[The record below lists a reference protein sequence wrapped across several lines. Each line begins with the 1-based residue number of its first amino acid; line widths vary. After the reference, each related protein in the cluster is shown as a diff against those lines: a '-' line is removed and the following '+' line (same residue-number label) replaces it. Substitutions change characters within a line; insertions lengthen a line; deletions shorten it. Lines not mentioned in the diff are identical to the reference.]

1 MFSSIKFENRTFD
14 VTHRKDDWRSLVT
27 IKQILL
33 NTNVNI
39 RTISMDNTEENIN
52 FDQSNQQLY

>member
-14 VTHRKDDWRSLVT
+14 GTHRKDDWQSLVT

-39 RTISMDNTEENIN
+39 RTISMDNTEENMN
-52 FDQSNQQLY
+52 FDQSNQQLH